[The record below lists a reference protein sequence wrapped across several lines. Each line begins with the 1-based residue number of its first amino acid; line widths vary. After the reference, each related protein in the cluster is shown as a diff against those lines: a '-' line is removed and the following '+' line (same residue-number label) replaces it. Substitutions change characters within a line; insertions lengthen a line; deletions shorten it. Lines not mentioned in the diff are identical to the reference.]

1 MPVQNLRCLH
11 QSSNIKWEE
20 KNGVVTGMFCELCT
34 RHKCK
39 DKRTEYVISMQRI
52 SILIKLCCVGTLK
65 LTLFFFAFSSA

>member
-34 RHKCK
+34 RHKWK
-39 DKRTEYVISMQRI
+39 DKYKIH
-52 SILIKLCCVGTLK
+52 
-65 LTLFFFAFSSA
+65 SSVWNETPCLPT